1 MSLERPEVFRQSL
14 LQGFTTC
21 ARRTKHALIAGDDMT
36 TGFVG
41 HSGDLGTALHAVA
54 REILRT
60 LWKQGERQI
69 PTQEAVEIMYEVI
82 PTLPFALPFE
92 ALDELRWLVL
102 GFCDY
107 TWDPKRILALEE
119 EIRVDVECPDGV
131 TRVLK
136 GQPDILLADPP
147 DGLVVIDL
155 KSGRGRPKGPRV
167 EPEAGEVV
175 EGREY
180 LSSMFQ
186 GDTYSLLGLRR
197 YPAAKR
203 VTFRELH
210 LRSGQIRQ
218 VTLSREALEHVE
230 RKLAVTMM
238 LVDRAISEGED
249 SGLWKPR
256 PGKHCARQCPVAV
269 SCPIP
274 REMRGDGS
282 IESPEQADA
291 AARAAA
297 VLEGTRTA
305 LLESIKAW
313 AEDPAN
319 PLPRVNER
327 EVYAWNPPLGK
338 GRRFKLWAESDLVT
352 ASSEGST

>member
-1 MSLERPEVFRQSL
+1 
-14 LQGFTTC
+14 
-21 ARRTKHALIAGDDMT
+21 
-36 TGFVG
+36 
-41 HSGDLGTALHAVA
+41 
-54 REILRT
+54 
-60 LWKQGERQI
+60 
-69 PTQEAVEIMYEVI
+69 MYEVL

-102 GFCDY
+102 GFCDFK
-107 TWDPKRILALEE
+107 WDPKRILALEE
-119 EIRVDVECPDGV
+119 EITVDVECPDGV

-147 DGLVVIDL
+147 DGLVVIDA

-180 LSSMFQ
+180 LSDLFQ
-186 GDTYSLLGLRR
+186 GDTYSLLGCAAIRR
-197 YPAAKR
+197 
-203 VTFRELH
+203 
-210 LRSGQIRQ
+210 RSA
-218 VTLSREALEHVE
+218 SRSASCTCGRARSVRHAGPRGAGACRAQAGGDDDAL
-230 RKLAVTMM
+230 
-238 LVDRAISEGED
+238 DRAIERGR
-249 SGLWKPR
+249 GLGVVEAAAGCALR
-256 PGKHCARQCPVAV
+256 PAVPGGGVVPDPAGDARGRA
-269 SCPIP
+269 IA
-274 REMRGDGS
+274 
-282 IESPEQADA
+282 SPEQADA
-291 AARAAA
+291 AARAWA